1 MHQRLSDRSPLP
13 IIAEA
18 RPEDAPAIAAIHL
31 TSRQKAMPYLQSAHT
46 DDETRD
52 HFARVVGDRPQA
64 WWVVRHQEQIVA
76 YMLIYGEDLDHLYVS
91 PRWQGQGFGSALLD
105 RAKALSPD
113 RLLLWTF
120 QRNERAR
127 AFYEARGFRSIKQT
141 AGENEEREQDVQYE
155 WRRAP

>member
-1 MHQRLSDRSPLP
+1 
-13 IIAEA
+13 
-18 RPEDAPAIAAIHL
+18 
-31 TSRQKAMPYLQSAHT
+31 MPYLQSAHT

-105 RAKALSPD
+105 AGQKASKPRSPSPLD
-113 RLLLWTF
+113 VPA
-120 QRNERAR
+120 QRAR
-127 AFYEARGFRSIKQT
+127 ACLLRSARLPEASNRPP